1 MDIILLAVLL
11 VIALPLLAS
20 TIVIT
25 PQQHVR
31 MIETFG
37 RYSRIAHAGLSFKL
51 PWPIQS
57 AARPFSMQITEIAE
71 SVSVKSSDNAFVV
84 VPIRVQVR
92 VSEANAQDAF
102 YKLDDAEGQIRSYV
116 VNQVR
121 STASGLTFDD
131 LFRSRD
137 TFETD
142 VEETL
147 KDRMSTFGFVIE
159 NVLVDDPQP
168 SEELRRAF
176 DSVLAAQRLKEAA
189 INEGEA
195 ARIKAVARAN
205 AEGESLEI
213 KGRAYAAFRKLVSE
227 GNAEAI
233 SLFVGQTGI
242 APERALAFFDGI
254 NEMEAVRDAAAEGG
268 RVVFVSGSAKAGGAG
283 LDAAVLGLAS
293 DGDDGGRSARSG
305 IPALPRA
312 PRPDV
317 TGS

>member
-1 MDIILLAVLL
+1 MTEIAFLL
-11 VIALPLLAS
+11 VALAGLAWLATS
-20 TIVIT
+20 IVIT

-37 RYSRIAHAGLSFKL
+37 RFSRITRAGLSFKL
-51 PWPIQS
+51 PAPIQS
-57 AARPFSMQITEIAE
+57 AGRPFSMQITEIAE
-71 SVSVKSSDNAFVV
+71 NVSVKSSDNAFVV

-92 VSEANAQDAF
+92 VSEANAEDAF
-102 YKLDDAEGQIRSYV
+102 YKLDDPVGQIRSYV

-137 TFETD
+137 SFEAD
-142 VEETL
+142 VETTL
-147 KDRMSTFGFVIE
+147 KERMSNFGFVIE

-189 INEGEA
+189 TNEGEA
-195 ARIKAVARAN
+195 ERIKAVARAQ

-227 GNAEAI
+227 GNSEAI
-233 SLFVGQTGI
+233 TSFVGNTGI
-242 APERALAFFDGI
+242 NPEKALAFFDNI
-254 NEMEAVRDAAAEGG
+254 NEMEAVRDAAASGG
-268 RVVFVSGSAKAGGAG
+268 RVVFVSGSAMSHTA
-283 LDAAVLGLAS
+283 
-293 DGDDGGRSARSG
+293 DGPLMGMVADRK
-305 IPALPRA
+305 
-312 PRPDV
+312 V
-317 TGS
+317 

>member
-1 MDIILLAVLL
+1 METLIVLAAIVVLAIVLL
-11 VIALPLLAS
+11 PSIV
-20 TIVIT
+20 VIT

-37 RYSRIAHAGLSFKL
+37 RFSRITRAGLAFKL
-51 PWPIQS
+51 PWPIQT
-57 AARPFSMQITEIAE
+57 AGRPFSMQIREISE

-92 VSEANAQDAF
+92 VAENNAQDAF

-137 TFETD
+137 TFEDD
-142 VEETL
+142 VETTL
-147 KDRMSTFGFVIE
+147 KERMSSFGFVIE

-168 SEELRRAF
+168 SDELKRAF

-189 INEGEA
+189 QNEGEA

-233 SLFVGQTGI
+233 RLFVGETGI
-242 APERALAFFDGI
+242 SPEKALNFFHGI
-254 NEMEAVRDAAAEGG
+254 NEMEAVRDAAESGG
-268 RVVFVSGSAKAGGAG
+268 RVVFVAGSSRHS
-283 LDAAVLGLAS
+283 AS
-293 DGDDGGRSARSG
+293 D
-305 IPALPRA
+305 PALMGMVAEGHGKTA
-312 PRPDV
+312 PP
-317 TGS
+317 TE

>member
-1 MDIILLAVLL
+1 MFEIVILIVVVLALALLATTV
-11 VIALPLLAS
+11 
-20 TIVIT
+20 VIT

-37 RYSRIAHAGLSFKL
+37 KYSRIARAGLSFKL
-51 PWPIQS
+51 PAPIQS
-57 AARPFSMQITEIAE
+57 AARPFSMQIREIAE
-71 SVSVKSSDNAFVV
+71 NVSVKSSDNAFVV

-92 VSEANAQDAF
+92 VSEGNAQDAF

-137 TFETD
+137 SFEAD
-142 VEETL
+142 VESAL
-147 KDRMSTFGFVIE
+147 KERMSNFGFVIE

-189 INEGEA
+189 TNEGEA
-195 ARIKAVARAN
+195 ARIKAVARAQ

-227 GNAEAI
+227 GNSEAI
-233 SLFVGQTGI
+233 TSFVGNTGI
-242 APERALAFFDGI
+242 SPDKALAFFDNI
-254 NEMEAVRDAAAEGG
+254 NEMEAVRDAAEAGG
-268 RVVFVSGSAKAGGAG
+268 RVVFVSGSAKPYLADPVTAG
-283 LDAAVLGLAS
+283 LAA
-293 DGDDGGRSARSG
+293 DRGGK
-305 IPALPRA
+305 I
-312 PRPDV
+312 
-317 TGS
+317 

>member
-1 MDIILLAVLL
+1 MGVRAYMQPMPEIAILVVLVLAA
-11 VIALPLLAS
+11 ILAA
-20 TIVIT
+20 TTVVIT

-37 RYSRIAHAGLSFKL
+37 KFSRTTSAGMGFKL

-57 AARPFSMQITEIAE
+57 AGAPFSMQIREISE

-92 VSEANAQDAF
+92 VSETNAQDAF

-137 TFETD
+137 TFEQD
-142 VEETL
+142 VETTL
-147 KDRMSTFGFVIE
+147 KVRMSSFGFVIE

-189 INEGEA
+189 LNEGEA

-233 SLFVGQTGI
+233 TLFVGQTGI
-242 APERALAFFDGI
+242 SPEKALSFFDGI
-254 NEMEAVRDAAAEGG
+254 NEMEAVRDAAASGG
-268 RVVFVSGSAKAGGAG
+268 RVVFVASSAKSGEASALMGMVA
-283 LDAAVLGLAS
+283 DAQAPSGRAS
-293 DGDDGGRSARSG
+293 GE
-305 IPALPRA
+305 LPR
-312 PRPDV
+312 V
-317 TGS
+317 